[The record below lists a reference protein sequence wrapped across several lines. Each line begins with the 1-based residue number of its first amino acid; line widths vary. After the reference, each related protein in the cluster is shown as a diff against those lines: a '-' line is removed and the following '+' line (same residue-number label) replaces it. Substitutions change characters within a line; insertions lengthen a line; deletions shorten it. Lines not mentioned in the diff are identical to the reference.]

1 MSNLIPRWIG
11 PLSTPKRLATG
22 DVDEGAPKPVGA
34 KCWSRPA
41 WARRLSFNIKFSLD
55 IGLLLLATLAMF
67 RLPPRLLPLLCL
79 WSAPLCI
86 SSHGT

>member
-1 MSNLIPRWIG
+1 M
-11 PLSTPKRLATG
+11 
-22 DVDEGAPKPVGA
+22 DEGAPKPVGA